1 MSSVSNADE
10 KAKSRG
16 NLDLLCFK
24 KTVLSS
30 CLKLNFD
37 AVKCMDVLTRQQKF
51 EIELEV
57 MLEFKKSK
65 IMSFPYRQKFV
76 DYYVSIE

>member
-16 NLDLLCFK
+16 NLVLLCFEK
-24 KTVLSS
+24 LSS

-57 MLEFKKSK
+57 M
-65 IMSFPYRQKFV
+65 
-76 DYYVSIE
+76 